1 MALFFLLN
9 RQLNDLEVHYMKTLR
24 SLSERDFS
32 VLLALPAGE
41 EHQIMSNTHVML
53 PLVSYSQ
60 KSSLYSRY
68 VVMYTRAFYSRC
80 VVMYTRALTLEI
92 FFFEF

>member
-1 MALFFLLN
+1 
-9 RQLNDLEVHYMKTLR
+9 MKTLR

-53 PLVSYSQ
+53 PLVSHS
-60 KSSLYSRY
+60 KSPRYSRY
-68 VVMYTRAFYSRC
+68 VVMYTR
-80 VVMYTRALTLEI
+80 TLTLGI
-92 FFFEF
+92 FFLNLVLGLAYRCPAAD